1 MIFLPYNETLILF
14 SRKNFLRKKINL
26 QNFRMWFWYFWTFS
40 PFLNHMQ
47 MFNNFRIV
55 PLKYLIV
62 FFILF
67 FFINFVDGNNRNY
80 MIKVKLYIL
89 SVLLLLVSCTGNK
102 VIDEQITRADSLME
116 ANSDS
121 ALVALGMLDSL
132 RENNP
137 KMSKAQQMR
146 FDLIYAKGMNKGF
159 VDFTTDS
166 VMKQVVAYYDKH
178 GSANERMLAYYLL
191 GCTYRDLD
199 DSPASLDC
207 YLQATE
213 QADTLSRDCDYHTLA
228 RIYGQVG
235 DAYLRQKMPL
245 NAKNAYRKN
254 EKYSWIAKD
263 TLEALIAAEAQVNS
277 SIMLESPSQVIEQC
291 LDVYNNY
298 KKFGYPTEAARS
310 LGVPM
315 SSLILTKQYAK
326 VKRYMDIYERES
338 GYFDGKL
345 NPSVNYNYYFYA
357 KGLYYLNIHSD
368 SAKMCFLKCSNL
380 AKSVIAKRLAFDG
393 WYRYYKQKNLVDS
406 IKMYA
411 DLFIQ
416 YSDSVRIQN
425 EVEAMSKTSAL
436 YNYSQWQKKAKV
448 QEIENNRAHIVIFL
462 MIVLVIVL
470 IIVVVLYVKNL
481 RKERQ
486 IRKEQLLFVKQQIM
500 MKELELQKSQEELAK
515 MKNELS
521 SKSSLV
527 LDKEK
532 SIMMLKDE
540 IEALTNDCPQDNNE
554 SYAMFQQ
561 KAMVIKFRELAEKGI
576 EPSSQQWDVLDN
588 IFESFF
594 KQFRLSLEKNS
605 KLNENEYR
613 ICMLVWLGFAPN
625 QMKVLMGM
633 SSSNISNIRK
643 RLSKKLFDRE
653 MTTSKFDDE
662 IRKIRVEA

>member
-1 MIFLPYNETLILF
+1 
-14 SRKNFLRKKINL
+14 
-26 QNFRMWFWYFWTFS
+26 
-40 PFLNHMQ
+40 
-47 MFNNFRIV
+47 
-55 PLKYLIV
+55 
-62 FFILF
+62 
-67 FFINFVDGNNRNY
+67 

-132 RENNP
+132 RKNNP

-166 VMKQVVAYYDKH
+166 VMKQVVAYYDQH

-191 GCTYRDLD
+191 GCAYRDLD

-245 NAKNAYRKN
+245 NAKTAYRKN

-263 TLEALIAAEAQVNS
+263 TLEALIAAESQVNS
-277 SIMLESPSQVIEQC
+277 SVMLESPSQIIEQC
-291 LDVYNNY
+291 NDVYNNY

-315 SSLILTKQYAK
+315 SSLLLTKQYAK

-345 NPSVNYNYYFYA
+345 NPSVNYGSYFYA

-380 AKSVIAKRLAFDG
+380 AKSVNAKRLAFDG

-425 EVEAMSKTSAL
+425 EAEAMSKTSAL

-448 QEIENNRAHIVIFL
+448 QEIENNRARIVILL

-486 IRKEQLLFVKQQIM
+486 IRKEQLLFVKQQIL
-500 MKELELQKSQEELAK
+500 MKEQELQKSQEELAK

-554 SYAMFQQ
+554 SYAVFQQ

-576 EPSSQQWDVLDN
+576 EPSSRQWDALDN

-594 KQFRLSLEKNS
+594 RQFKLTLENNHKLS
-605 KLNENEYR
+605 ENEYR
-613 ICMLVWLGFAPN
+613 ICMLVWLGFTPY
-625 QMKVLMGM
+625 QMKILMNM

-662 IRKIRVEA
+662 IRKIRVEC

>member
-1 MIFLPYNETLILF
+1 
-14 SRKNFLRKKINL
+14 
-26 QNFRMWFWYFWTFS
+26 
-40 PFLNHMQ
+40 
-47 MFNNFRIV
+47 
-55 PLKYLIV
+55 
-62 FFILF
+62 
-67 FFINFVDGNNRNY
+67 

-132 RENNP
+132 RKNNP

-191 GCTYRDLD
+191 GCAYRDLD

-228 RIYGQVG
+228 RIYGQIGVV
-235 DAYLRQKMPL
+235 YLGQRMPL

-345 NPSVNYNYYFYA
+345 NPSVNYGSYFYA

-380 AKSVIAKRLAFDG
+380 AKSVNAKRLAFDG
-393 WYRYYKQKNLVDS
+393 WYRYYKQKNLIDS

-425 EVEAMSKTSAL
+425 EAEAMSKTSAL

-448 QEIENNRAHIVIFL
+448 QEIENNRARMVILL

-486 IRKEQLLFVKQQIM
+486 LRKEQLLFVKQQIV

-554 SYAMFQQ
+554 SYAVFQQ

-576 EPSSQQWDVLDN
+576 EPSSRQWDALDN

-594 KQFRLSLEKNS
+594 RQFKLTLENNHKLS
-605 KLNENEYR
+605 ENEYR
-613 ICMLVWLGFAPN
+613 ICMLVWLGFTPY
-625 QMKVLMGM
+625 QMKILMNM

-662 IRKIRVEA
+662 IRKIRVEG

>member
-1 MIFLPYNETLILF
+1 
-14 SRKNFLRKKINL
+14 
-26 QNFRMWFWYFWTFS
+26 
-40 PFLNHMQ
+40 
-47 MFNNFRIV
+47 
-55 PLKYLIV
+55 
-62 FFILF
+62 
-67 FFINFVDGNNRNY
+67 

-132 RENNP
+132 RKNNP

-166 VMKQVVAYYDKH
+166 VMKQVVAYYNQH

-191 GCTYRDLD
+191 GCAYRDLD

-326 VKRYMDIYERES
+326 VKGYMDIYERES

-380 AKSVIAKRLAFDG
+380 AKSVNAKRLAFDG

-448 QEIENNRAHIVIFL
+448 QEIENNRAHMVIFL

-470 IIVVVLYVKNL
+470 IIVVILYVKNL

-486 IRKEQLLFVKQQIM
+486 IRKEQLLFVKQQIV

-594 KQFRLSLEKNS
+594 KQFRLSLEKNC

-613 ICMLVWLGFAPN
+613 ICMLVWLGFVPN
-625 QMKVLMGM
+625 QMKILMGM

-662 IRKIRVEA
+662 IRKIRVET

>member
-1 MIFLPYNETLILF
+1 MN
-14 SRKNFLRKKINL
+14 
-26 QNFRMWFWYFWTFS
+26 
-40 PFLNHMQ
+40 
-47 MFNNFRIV
+47 
-55 PLKYLIV
+55 
-62 FFILF
+62 
-67 FFINFVDGNNRNY
+67 GNNKKY

-132 RENNP
+132 RKNNP

-166 VMKQVVAYYDKH
+166 VMKQVVAYYDQH

-228 RIYGQVG
+228 RIYGQIGVV
-235 DAYLRQKMPL
+235 YLGQRMPL

-263 TLEALIAAEAQVNS
+263 TLEALIAAESQVNS
-277 SIMLESPSQVIEQC
+277 SIMLESPSQIIEQC
-291 LDVYNNY
+291 NDVYNNY

-315 SSLILTKQYAK
+315 SSLLLTKQYAK
-326 VKRYMDIYERES
+326 VKKYMDIYERES

-345 NPSVNYNYYFYA
+345 NPSVNYGSYFYA

-380 AKSVIAKRLAFDG
+380 AKSVNAKRLAFDG

-425 EVEAMSKTSAL
+425 EAEAMSKTSAL

-448 QEIENNRAHIVIFL
+448 QEIENNRARIVILL

-486 IRKEQLLFVKQQIM
+486 IRKEQLLFVKQQIL
-500 MKELELQKSQEELAK
+500 MKEQELQKSQEELAK

-554 SYAMFQQ
+554 SYAVFQQ

-576 EPSSQQWDVLDN
+576 EPSSRQWDALDN

-594 KQFRLSLEKNS
+594 RQFKLTLENNHKLS
-605 KLNENEYR
+605 ENEYR
-613 ICMLVWLGFAPN
+613 ICMLVWLGFTPY
-625 QMKVLMGM
+625 QMKILMNM

-662 IRKIRVEA
+662 IRKIRVEG